1 MRLRLHTR
9 CQNSAGQRVRIVLNL
24 KGVAYEYVAIP
35 SLRNDAFRE
44 LSPHGL
50 MPVLEVDGHAV
61 VQSLAIVELLEEL
74 FPEPS
79 VLPVEPIARAE
90 ARAFANAIACDLHP
104 LNNHRVRRYLA
115 EELSADEHE
124 TIAWYRHWIARSFA
138 GLEASLARRPQEHRF
153 CFASQPTMAD
163 AFLVPQM
170 DNARRFDRDLSP
182 YPRLCAKDAACR
194 KLDAFIAA
202 APETQP
208 DYPDGSR

>member
-79 VLPVEPIARAE
+79 VLPVEPIARRGTGIRQCHRMRPSSAQQPP
-90 ARAFANAIACDLHP
+90 RASLLGRGVERRRTRDHCVVSTLDCTF
-104 LNNHRVRRYLA
+104 VRRIGSEPCTPPSRAPVLLRLTTDDGRRFFGPADGQCPSLRSRPLA
-115 EELSADEHE
+115 LSA
-124 TIAWYRHWIARSFA
+124 AVCQGCRVSKA
-138 GLEASLARRPQEHRF
+138 GCIHCGRAG
-153 CFASQPTMAD
+153 
-163 AFLVPQM
+163 
-170 DNARRFDRDLSP
+170 NA
-182 YPRLCAKDAACR
+182 
-194 KLDAFIAA
+194 
-202 APETQP
+202 T
-208 DYPDGSR
+208 